1 MSGQSQVNDRVAA
14 RPGIWIGDLNP
25 RELKTFFACFGGWT
39 LDAFDAN
46 LFSLVIPALIATM
59 HLSRPQAGVLATIG
73 LMASAV
79 GGWMAGALADRY
91 GRVKVLQLTILW
103 FAVFAFATG
112 FAQNLQQLA
121 VCRILQGIGFG
132 GEWATG
138 AVLMAE
144 VIRPRFRGR
153 AVGTVQ
159 SGWAVGWGM
168 AVLTFAAVFS
178 LWPQAQ
184 AWRVLFWIG
193 LVPSCFVFYVRRFV
207 EEPEAATQ
215 RRPLR
220 GSLGRI
226 FVVFSPSV
234 LRRTLP
240 AVLLTTGAQ
249 GSFYAVNIWL
259 PTFLK
264 TERKLTVLG
273 SSGYLAFVILGALC
287 GFLSA
292 AWLAD
297 RIGRKRT
304 FLLFGVAAG
313 AVVCVYMLAPLS
325 NQSMLFLGFPLGYF
339 ANGIFAPMGAFLS
352 ELFPTEIR
360 ATAQGF
366 AYNAGRAIGSLFP
379 TLIGFLAAS
388 MTLGLAISVFTATAY
403 GCVVIALTLLPETA
417 GTDIVTDW
425 EPNPRRRLFRSS
437 DLSPASREPDA
448 SSRR

>member
-1 MSGQSQVNDRVAA
+1 MSTGLGA
-14 RPGIWIGDLNP
+14 RRGIWVGELSP
-25 RELKTFFACFGGWT
+25 RESRTFAACFGGWA

-46 LFSLVIPALIATM
+46 LYSLVIPALMATM
-59 HLSRPQAGVLATIG
+59 HLSRPQAGVLGTIG

-79 GGWMAGALADRY
+79 GGWLAGALADRI
-91 GRVKVLQLTILW
+91 GRVKVLQITIIW
-103 FAVFAFATG
+103 FSLFAFATG
-112 FAQNLQQLA
+112 FAQNLEQLA
-121 VCRILQGIGFG
+121 VCRVLQGVGFG

-144 VIRPRFRGR
+144 VIRPQFRGR

-159 SGWAVGWGM
+159 SGWAVGWGT

-178 LWPQAQ
+178 LFPQAQ

-193 LVPSCFVFYVRRFV
+193 IIPGLFVFYVRRFV
-207 EEPEAATQ
+207 EEPEAVKQ
-215 RRPLR
+215 RRPVR
-220 GSLGRI
+220 GGLGQI
-226 FVVFSPSV
+226 FVVFSPGV
-234 LRRTLP
+234 LKITLP

-273 SSGYLAFVILGALC
+273 SSGYLAFVIFGAFC
-287 GFLSA
+287 GFLTA

-304 FLLFGVAAG
+304 FLLFGIAAG

-325 NQSMLFLGFPLGYF
+325 NQWMLFLGFPLGYF

-352 ELFPTEIR
+352 ELFPTGIR

-366 AYNAGRAIGSLFP
+366 AYNAGRAIGSMFP
-379 TLIGFLAAS
+379 ALIGFLGAS

-403 GCVVIALTLLPETA
+403 ACVAIALALLPETV
-417 GTDIVTDW
+417 GQDIV
-425 EPNPRRRLFRSS
+425 
-437 DLSPASREPDA
+437 AA
-448 SSRR
+448 